1 MSLLMQLA
9 QAMGNRSIRTID
21 LTHTLS
27 EDFPALQLPPQ
38 EKLFQYQPGP
48 ASS

>member
-1 MSLLMQLA
+1 MTLLTQLA
-9 QAMGNRSIRTID
+9 QALRNQSVRTID

-38 EKLFQYQPGP
+38 FGLVAAF
-48 ASS
+48 